1 MCDQPLLPDVIEA
14 ISHQGTD
21 STRIDIEINIK
32 SDSVYFIGHF
42 PDMPILPG
50 VVQIHWVMLFAQKYL
65 LRTFNV
71 YRIETI
77 KFQRIIKPNTKLM
90 LQLIDNQCGKLSFT
104 YSAGDVIYG
113 SGRIIY
119 DESL

>member
-1 MCDQPLLPDVIEA
+1 MSDQPLLPDVIEVVSNQDIDL
-14 ISHQGTD
+14 IS
-21 STRIDIEINIK
+21 IDIKINIK

-50 VVQIHWVMLFAQKYL
+50 VVQVHWVMLFAQKYL
-65 LRTFNV
+65 LRTFKV
-71 YRIETI
+71 HRIETI
-77 KFQRIIKPNTKLM
+77 KFQRIIKPNTKLT
-90 LQLIDNQCGKLSFT
+90 LKLVDNKCGKLSFT